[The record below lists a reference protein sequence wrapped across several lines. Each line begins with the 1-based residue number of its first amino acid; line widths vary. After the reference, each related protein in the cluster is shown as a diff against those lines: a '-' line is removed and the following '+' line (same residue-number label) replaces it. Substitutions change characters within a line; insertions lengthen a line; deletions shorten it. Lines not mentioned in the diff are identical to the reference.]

1 MPSGSSFP
9 SATFRHASAAA
20 EALALLTIA
29 LSAAPALADPSLL
42 AATPRLL
49 AVEYVSKLPPGVSA
63 DSDKVYMANI
73 HEPRTHTGAIHL
85 HGGVWAPIDASVT
98 NAMLGMRI
106 GANMG
111 EPVLFGVQ
119 TGWTYHTKSLYD
131 TVASGPP
138 GLSPR
143 TVLATGTAH
152 LIPAM
157 VFVQVTLTQK
167 LPIVPYAG
175 IAAGYEWLHLTA
187 KDYRTD
193 ADTSLTYANLAWEW
207 YAGVGLK
214 LSQSMRVDGEVYYN
228 GASLTRDV
236 PGANNRTLKE
246 AVDMDGAGVRIGLN
260 IVY

>member
-9 SATFRHASAAA
+9 SASFRRASAAVG
-20 EALALLTIA
+20 ALALLTSA
-29 LSAAPALADPSLL
+29 LLTAPVLAQPSLL
-42 AATPRLL
+42 AATPRLQ
-49 AVEYVSKLPPGVSA
+49 AVDYVSKLPPGVSA

-111 EPVLFGVQ
+111 EPVLFGLLS
-119 TGWTYHTKSLYD
+119 GWTYHTKSLYD

-157 VFVQVTLTQK
+157 VFLQVTLTQK
-167 LPIVPYAG
+167 HAIVPYAG
-175 IAAGYEWLHLTA
+175 IAAGYEWLYLTV
-187 KDYRTD
+187 KDYRT
-193 ADTSLTYANLAWEW
+193 ASDTTLTYANVAWEW
-207 YAGVGLK
+207 YAGMGLK
-214 LSQSMRVDGEVYYN
+214 LSPSVRVDGEVYYN
-228 GASLTRDV
+228 AAALTRNV
-236 PGANNRTLKE
+236 YGVNNRILKE
-246 AVDMDGAGVRIGLN
+246 AVDMNGAGVRIGLN